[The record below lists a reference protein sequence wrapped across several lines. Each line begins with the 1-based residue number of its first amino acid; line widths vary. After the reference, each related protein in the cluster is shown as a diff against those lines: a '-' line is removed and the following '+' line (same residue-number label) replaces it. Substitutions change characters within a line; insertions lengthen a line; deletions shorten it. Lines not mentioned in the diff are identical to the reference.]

1 MEEDNN
7 LVFLRKISKG
17 KTDRSYGIEVAKLSG
32 LPDELIENAKIFMD
46 KLDEDDR
53 VFKNSTNIVNNTI
66 DDIYKIKVD
75 KLKENIDSININE
88 LTPLEAI
95 NVLSKLI
102 ENIKE
107 IWWKS

>member
-1 MEEDNN
+1 
-7 LVFLRKISKG
+7 
-17 KTDRSYGIEVAKLSG
+17 
-32 LPDELIENAKIFMD
+32 MD

-53 VFKNSTNIVNNTI
+53 EFKNSTNIVNNTI

-107 IWWKS
+107 I

>member
-1 MEEDNN
+1 M
-7 LVFLRKISKG
+7 
-17 KTDRSYGIEVAKLSG
+17 AKLSG

-75 KLKENIDSININE
+75 KIKENINSININE
-88 LTPLEAI
+88 LTPLEAM

-107 IWWKS
+107 I